1 MTARLS
7 RAFAQ
12 EDAKILKRQARVLG
26 VISGKSAGE
35 NKEHCDGSRLRISPV
50 IRKHSSVKPVEII
63 KKSTARKNKV
73 STVMHLVCYAYPCM
87 LTVTF
92 SKVLN
97 ELCSLICE
105 RTFSYV
111 TRLIPVRD
119 TAYS

>member
-35 NKEHCDGSRLRISPV
+35 NKEHCDGSRLRISHV

-73 STVMHLVCYAYPCM
+73 STVMYLVCYAYPCM

-97 ELCSLICE
+97 ELCSFICE
-105 RTFSYV
+105 SFV
-111 TRLIPVRD
+111 CD
-119 TAYS
+119 TTHSCA